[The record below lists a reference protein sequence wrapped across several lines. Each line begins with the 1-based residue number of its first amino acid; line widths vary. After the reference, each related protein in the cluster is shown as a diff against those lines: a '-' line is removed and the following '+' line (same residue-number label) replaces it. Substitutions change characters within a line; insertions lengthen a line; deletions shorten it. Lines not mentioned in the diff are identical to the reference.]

1 MVNFFAGGF
10 FLGSTSF
17 PFAARG
23 LAALVLPTVFI
34 PIDAKGSSSMPPP
47 KPVALLF
54 DTVAGLYEDGPPLP
68 PIFEKAKALSSTS
81 SSSLQPSSSSSP
93 HPSSA
98 AGAGFCVLNDA
109 AANCC
114 VGGCGTGAGRCVC
127 MGFGAAGVVGLC
139 VAAGAAAVGELIQ
152 DEKYPLLLAEVLPT
166 PAGGAAGAGAGAVLA
181 GAVLAGAAGTGEIT
195 AGAIP
200 VAEFGAPTMGG
211 SPRSVIK
218 FDSFCIS
225 PRKSRTTR
233 KASFLTSVIGSN
245 NKGITQGITL
255 TANSCLVKS
264 VFDCMSD

>member
-54 DTVAGLYEDGPPLP
+54 GAVAGLYDDCPPP
-68 PIFEKAKALSSTS
+68 PPMFEKAKALPSTS
-81 SSSLQPSSSSSP
+81 SSSLQPSSASSP
-93 HPSSA
+93 QPSSA
-98 AGAGFCVLNDA
+98 AGAGFGALNDA

-114 VGGCGTGAGRCVC
+114 VGGCGTGAGCCDC
-127 MGFGAAGVVGLC
+127 MGFGAAGVVGLG

-152 DEKYPLLLAEVLPT
+152 DEKYPLLLVEVLPT
-166 PAGGAAGAGAGAVLA
+166 PAGGTAGAGAVLA
-181 GAVLAGAAGTGEIT
+181 GAGLDVAAGTGEVT
-195 AGAIP
+195 AGAAP